1 LKAGGQ
7 IGKAK
12 KETKIKH
19 QSTFDSN
26 QKVTDDG
33 SWVIMSDEDWHAM
46 ADDPED
52 YDELVLA
59 LKTGKLVPKD

>member
-1 LKAGGQ
+1 
-7 IGKAK
+7 
-12 KETKIKH
+12 
-19 QSTFDSN
+19 
-26 QKVTDDG
+26 
-33 SWVIMSDEDWHAM
+33 MSDEDWHAM